1 MAVAAT
7 GAMPLYV
14 TPLSWLVLRVVIGF
28 GCAGLF
34 IATES
39 WLNAKAPPSERG
51 RVFSIYM
58 VGTFAALG
66 LGQVLVGR
74 TEIET
79 AMPFS
84 IIVTLFAMALVSTT
98 HAEQPRFGA
107 EPRLP
112 YDHLPRRAPVAVAG
126 AVLSGLITGAFYA
139 LIPAWMLNEGI
150 ESNTIG
156 LIMLTAVLG
165 GLAFQVPVGRLADR
179 FDRRVVL
186 AALSGGLA
194 GVAVVLS
201 YLPHTVPVV
210 VPLVAVLGGLMST
223 LYPVCVALAHDLMPA
238 DRVVAV
244 SGQLILLSGFGSV
257 LGPLVGMNLMKRL
270 EVDGVLYLMAAAALL
285 LSGIAASRS
294 LIAAPPRHRERTF
307 EILAPQA
314 APLAHDPAR

>member
-1 MAVAAT
+1 
-7 GAMPLYV
+7 
-14 TPLSWLVLRVVIGF
+14 
-28 GCAGLF
+28 
-34 IATES
+34 
-39 WLNAKAPPSERG
+39 
-51 RVFSIYM
+51 
-58 VGTFAALG
+58 
-66 LGQVLVGR
+66 
-74 TEIET
+74 
-79 AMPFS
+79 
-84 IIVTLFAMALVSTT
+84 
-98 HAEQPRFGA
+98 
-107 EPRLP
+107 
-112 YDHLPRRAPVAVAG
+112 
-126 AVLSGLITGAFYA
+126 
-139 LIPAWMLNEGI
+139 MLNEGI

-194 GVAVVLS
+194 GAAVALS